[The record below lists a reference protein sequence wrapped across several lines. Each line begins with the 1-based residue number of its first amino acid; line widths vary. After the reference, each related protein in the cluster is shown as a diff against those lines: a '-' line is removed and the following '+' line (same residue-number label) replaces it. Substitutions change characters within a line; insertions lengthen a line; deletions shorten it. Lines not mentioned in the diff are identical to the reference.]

1 MFGRTAPLLHVHD
14 FHVQHSPKLHLDPAK
29 VMHRS
34 VRRAA
39 AAAPDRLSRIRV
51 GKSQHSSRLSFNNSA
66 VHQREISS
74 LARPLARG
82 QFWRRLRS
90 ADATIINLIR
100 KLINSPSVKKKNT
113 HTAEY
118 PSEERLFGG
127 GGGFTLPTATR
138 AGQRRADSG

>member
-1 MFGRTAPLLHVHD
+1 MEEATHVVFGRTAPLLHVHD

-74 LARPLARG
+74 LAA
-82 QFWRRLRS
+82 
-90 ADATIINLIR
+90 N
-100 KLINSPSVKKKNT
+100 
-113 HTAEY
+113 
-118 PSEERLFGG
+118 FGG
-127 GGGFTLPTATR
+127 DFAPLT
-138 AGQRRADSG
+138 QRSSI

>member
-1 MFGRTAPLLHVHD
+1 MEEATHVVFGRTAPLLHVHD

-29 VMHRS
+29 VMHKS

-39 AAAPDRLSRIRV
+39 AAAPDRRSRIRV

-74 LARPLARG
+74 LARG

-100 KLINSPSVKKKNT
+100 KLINSPSVKKHT

-127 GGGFTLPTATR
+127 FFFTLPTATR
-138 AGQRRADSG
+138 AG